1 MSHPAPIRMPRL
13 TLPRSHRLA
22 HDLEYKAVYDAK
34 VRKAAGPLAVTLM
47 PNARPHHRLG
57 LSVGRSVGTAVLR
70 TRCKRLVRE
79 AFRLLQHD
87 LPMHPVQAAGQPQQL
102 HQLHEP
108 RKQSQG
114 FDIVVQVR
122 SADALTL
129 EQVRASLQEL
139 VARGARE
146 WAKRGAS
153 HR

>member
-1 MSHPAPIRMPRL
+1 MPRL

-34 VRKAAGPLAVTLM
+34 VRKAAGPLAISLM
-47 PNARPHHRLG
+47 PNGRPHHRLG
-57 LSVGRSVGTAVLR
+57 LSVGRSVGTAVSR

-102 HQLHEP
+102 HETS
-108 RKQSQG
+108 KQSQG

-129 EQVRASLQEL
+129 EQVQTSLQEL

-146 WAKRGAS
+146 WAKRS
-153 HR
+153 EPRK